1 MLNYQRV
8 TLLNQPPIGFPKKK
22 MMVALLSSK
31 HLELNHST
39 TEMEKRC
46 FFNPKDLLSW
56 WDLSINHYN
65 YAEISPHIWINYKK
79 SPKIAGLF

>member
-1 MLNYQRV
+1 
-8 TLLNQPPIGFPKKK
+8 